1 MPDLFKFNII
11 IKEGLLLNG
20 DKMNLRIATT
30 DNAKIFDEEIQQ
42 VVLPWE
48 SGEITLYG
56 KSIPTIVKLVPWI
69 IQITTKWWEKQKY
82 SISKGIA
89 LVDTSS
95 IKVTVSMAT
104 ERPLAKLVEL
114 RWRLNLLELKLQKV
128 RSFGS
133 VEEISNLIWEVEKIK
148 ADIQF
153 AQN

>member
-69 IQITTKWWEKQKY
+69 IQITSKWWEKQKY

-114 RWRLNLLELKLQKV
+114 RWTLNLLELKLQKV

-133 VEEISNLIWEVEKIK
+133 VEEISSLIWEVEKIK
-148 ADIQF
+148 ADIQL